1 METGVKVGDCMQRA
15 LATIGGDASVSVAAK
30 AMKAKKVGSLLVVD
44 AKKNPFAIITERD
57 LVWKALAKGKTGTKV
72 RLVASR
78 PLIGIAPGADISDA
92 AKKMRDKDVK
102 RLVVADEGKVIG
114 IISEKDMVR
123 ISPSLFDLIYEEEK
137 AGWKPEYAGRIAKAK
152 RALVLP
158 R

>member
-1 METGVKVGDCMQRA
+1 MLTGVKVGDCMQQS
-15 LATIGGDASVSVAAK
+15 LAVINGDASVSDAAK
-30 AMKAKKVGSLLVVD
+30 AMKAKKVGSLLVID
-44 AKKNPFAIITERD
+44 SKKNPFAIITERD
-57 LVWKALAKGKTGTKV
+57 IVWKAVAKGKTGQKV
-72 RLVASR
+72 RAFASR
-78 PLIGIAPGADISDA
+78 PLIRISAGADISEA
-92 AKKMRDKDVK
+92 AKVMRDKDVK

-137 AGWKPEYAGRIAKAK
+137 AGWKPEYATRIAKAK